1 MIVIKSSYQDFDNIL
16 MKALTVLMPNLQ
28 QKNSG
33 AFATNLNDYK

>member
-1 MIVIKSSYQDFDNIL
+1 LSSTGIASDFDNIL

-33 AFATNLNDYK
+33 TFAGCMNDYK